1 MKILSIEDEK
11 RLLLK
16 LSKKLDDLDSRVSD
30 IETSLEDEEVVQEE
44 SARIMGMLKGE

>member
-30 IETSLEDEEVVQEE
+30 IEAFLEDEEEPEE
-44 SARIMGMLKGE
+44 NQNTP